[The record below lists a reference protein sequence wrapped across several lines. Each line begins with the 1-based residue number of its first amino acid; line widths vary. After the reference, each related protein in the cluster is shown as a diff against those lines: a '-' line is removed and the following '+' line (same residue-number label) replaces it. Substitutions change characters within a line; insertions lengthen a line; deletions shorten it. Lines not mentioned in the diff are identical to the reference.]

1 MCNSET
7 ASPSEWACASW
18 PISCRM
24 HHTCE
29 LRASLSPKIFY
40 SEFFFFTGNSEGGP
54 PRYPLAEPVALY
66 YFVYT
71 SLMHT
76 TGQCAMLPVLQ
87 CLFLTLCLQLQVRI
101 CAFPASRLGL
111 QGIGISP
118 DCNPENRA
126 SPRQVSHFRNAQ
138 FLPLTL
144 IHFDT
149 VSILKSITAV

>member
-1 MCNSET
+1 
-7 ASPSEWACASW
+7 
-18 PISCRM
+18 
-24 HHTCE
+24 
-29 LRASLSPKIFY
+29 
-40 SEFFFFTGNSEGGP
+40 
-54 PRYPLAEPVALY
+54 
-66 YFVYT
+66 
-71 SLMHT
+71 
-76 TGQCAMLPVLQ
+76 MLPVLQ

-144 IHFDT
+144 IHFDS